1 MEAGRHRFRPI
12 LMTTMTTISGLIPMA
27 LGNSK
32 MIGMPYAPLGRTII
46 GGLLAATVLTL
57 VIVPLLYAL
66 LDDLRTHL
74 KGIARSAA
82 PADAGERPPAG
93 TALAAEAPRTGV

>member
-1 MEAGRHRFRPI
+1 
-12 LMTTMTTISGLIPMA
+12 MTTLTTISGLIPMA

-74 KGIARSAA
+74 KGIAC
-82 PADAGERPPAG
+82 ADGQDGES
-93 TALAAEAPRTGV
+93 RTGEEWTT